1 MFSEIT
7 EGKTLLLVPAKDGHG
22 ETGTNKPRKAPVFF
36 NPRMKL
42 NRDMTCSVV
51 KALMGTNPELSFLD
65 LLAGSGA
72 KGVRVARE
80 TGAGVHLNDGSEKA
94 VEAIEQN
101 ASLNDLD
108 VTVSCENANR
118 LLHENFNRFDFIDL
132 DPFGTPVPFIDNAV
146 MMAKT
151 DGCLGITATDTAP
164 LCGVYPESCYRKYS
178 AVPLRGEFCHEA
190 GLRILIGHT
199 ARAAA
204 RYARGIECLFSHST
218 DHYFRAFIRLNQ
230 GKEKAKKTLREMGYV
245 YYCPS
250 CFARETSK
258 GPLPEA
264 KTCPCGK
271 PYKTAGP
278 LWLGPIKDDD
288 FCTSLVESSAYLE
301 DKRLTKLIT
310 TIKDELHEPFYYDLH
325 RICDALNTSVPSMK
339 TVFEALKDYKVSR
352 THFNPTAIKTDA
364 PVEEIKGVLGG
375 SDE

>member
-7 EGKTLLLVPAKDGHG
+7 EGKTRLLVPAKDGYG
-22 ETGTNKPRKAPVFF
+22 ETDSDRPRKAPVFF

-42 NRDMTCSVV
+42 NRDVTCSVV
-51 KALMGTNPELSFLD
+51 RALIGTNPELTFLD

-80 TGAGVHLNDGSEKA
+80 TGAPVHLNDGNEEA
-94 VEAIEQN
+94 VAAIREN
-101 ASLNDLD
+101 SALNNLD
-108 VTVSCENANR
+108 VTITCENANKV
-118 LLHENFNRFDFIDL
+118 LHDHFNKFDFIDL

-178 AVPLRGEFCHEA
+178 AVPLRGEFCHEV
-190 GLRILIGHT
+190 GLRILVGHT

-204 RYARGIECLFSHST
+204 RYARGIECFFSHST

-230 GKEKAKKTLREMGYV
+230 GKEKAKESLREMGYV

-264 KTCPCGK
+264 KNCPCGCGK
-271 PYKTAGP
+271 PYKVAGP
-278 LWLGPIKDDD
+278 LWLGTIKDDD
-288 FCTSLVESSAYLE
+288 FCGSLIESSAYLE
-301 DKRLTKLIT
+301 GKRLTKLIT
-310 TIKDELHEPFYYDLH
+310 TIRDELHQPFYYDIH
-325 RICDALNTSVPSMK
+325 RVCDALNVSVPSMEIIFK
-339 TVFEALKDYKVSR
+339 ALSDYRVTR
-352 THFNPTAIKTDA
+352 THFNPTAIKTNA
-364 PVEEIKGVLGG
+364 PVEEIKRAL
-375 SDE
+375 S